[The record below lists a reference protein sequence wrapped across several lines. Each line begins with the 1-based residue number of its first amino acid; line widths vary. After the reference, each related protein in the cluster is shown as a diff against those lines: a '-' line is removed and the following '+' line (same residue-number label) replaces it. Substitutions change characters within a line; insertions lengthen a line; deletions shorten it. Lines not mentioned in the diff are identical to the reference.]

1 MSDRTWQQRFL
12 DIIEA
17 TAQMDAY
24 IFGIDENDFYQDT
37 KTFDAVARNI
47 ILIGDA
53 ASGIPHEVRRDL
65 PDIPWQ
71 RIVGMRNILT
81 HKYYAVDDKTV
92 WEVANRYAPLLS
104 SQLQS
109 HLTYPQSP

>member
-1 MSDRTWQQRFL
+1 MSDRPWQQRFL

-17 TAQMDAY
+17 TAQMRSY
-24 IFGIDENDFYQDT
+24 ISGIVENDFYHDA
-37 KTFDAVARNI
+37 KTFDAVVRNV

-53 ASGIPHEVRRDL
+53 ASGIPSEVRREL

-81 HKYYAVDDKTV
+81 HKYYAADDKTV
-92 WEVANRYAPLLS
+92 WEVASMHAPRLA
-104 SQLQS
+104 SQLQDY
-109 HLTYPQSP
+109 LQSTQTP